1 MMLQE
6 GVHRTLIQLDE
17 SLYEQLKELAHSRRI
32 SLAAVIRQLLSTALG
47 RGGSKAK
54 KKMLISQFKFIGMGR
69 SKGKEK
75 LTSEKHDDYLA
86 EDFLK

>member
-47 RGGSKAK
+47 RDRPQKK
-54 KKMLISQFKFIGMGR
+54 KKMLISQFKFIGSGS
-69 SKGKEK
+69 SKEHDIA
-75 LTSEKHDDYLA
+75 EKHDDYLA
-86 EDFLK
+86 EDILK